1 LANAESLLWNYIV
14 KRVSHLKIVRKILD
28 PHAKEIFRGKI
39 FFWCILVYRLF
50 MANGFFPQHCC
61 GDGAHEIR
69 RKEAVKNVDLKG

>member
-1 LANAESLLWNYIV
+1 M
-14 KRVSHLKIVRKILD
+14 
-28 PHAKEIFRGKI
+28 PKEIFRGKI

-69 RKEAVKNVDLKG
+69 KKEAVKNVDLKG